1 MNLIAYRFK
10 FFLALVAIISIS
22 VSSTSQSQKIESS
35 GEIFNA
41 LEKFGVLANVLY
53 VAAHPDDENT
63 RMISYLSNDVKANTR
78 YLSLTRGD
86 GGQNLI
92 GPEIKELLGV
102 IRTQELLAARRI
114 DGGSQMFTRANDF
127 GYSKNAE
134 ETIKI
139 WDDEAVISD
148 VVWAIRKFRPDVIVN
163 RFDHRTSG
171 KTHGHHT
178 ASAMLSHKAW
188 DMVGDKTKFPDQ
200 LKYVDTWQPQRL
212 FMNTS
217 WWFYGSREN
226 FAKADK
232 TNLMSVDIGVYYPIL
247 GTSNNEIA
255 AESRSQHVCQG
266 MGSTPRRGSQLEYF
280 ELLHGD
286 MPPNKADIFE
296 GINTTWSRVRGGE
309 QIESQL
315 NKVINDF
322 DFRNPSASLPALAEI
337 RGQVANLNDTFW
349 KDQKLPHI
357 DKIIEACAGLFL
369 EMNAN
374 SNTATAGSEIE
385 LSTEVIKRL
394 TGNVKLKGLSV
405 SNTSI
410 DTTLDISLGDNEGV
424 LFDHTITID
433 PKAKTTSAY
442 WLEKEGSLGMYK
454 VKDRR
459 NIGKPESDRYLVAQF
474 DLEVNGVPIKVSHPI
489 TYKYTDPEKGQV
501 HQPFEIVEPLY
512 TSIKDKV
519 YIFSEQRSKQVAVSV
534 KAMENQQAG
543 SVSLSLPDGWSS
555 TPPSI
560 DFLIK
565 NKGEEQSFD
574 FEVTPPKDPQSIDVK
589 PVVTA
594 LDGKT
599 YDTELFKID
608 YNHIPL
614 QLVSLPAKAKFVN
627 LDIKKEGNR
636 IAYIEGA
643 GDAIPASL
651 EQIGYNVTVISP
663 SEISAEYLKT
673 FDAAIM
679 GIRAYNKWDELKF
692 KQEELMKYVEDGGN
706 MIVQYNTN
714 RRLKVD
720 NIGPYPISLSRSRV
734 SVEEAP
740 VRMLAPD
747 HEVLNFPNK
756 ITQADFDGWVQERGL
771 YFAGEWDKE
780 YKAILSSNDP
790 GEDAKD
796 GGMLIAQYGKGYFTY
811 TGYSWFRNLPAGV
824 PGAYRLFTNLI
835 SLGNIDRP

>member
-1 MNLIAYRFK
+1 MNSTRLRFLLLSL
-10 FFLALVAIISIS
+10 FVLSIS
-22 VSSTSQSQKIESS
+22 TQSNAQSQKIATS

-41 LEKFGVLANVLY
+41 LEKFGVCANVLY

-63 RMISYLSNDVKANTR
+63 RMISFLSNEVKANTR

-102 IRTQELLAARRI
+102 IRTQELLAARRV
-114 DGGSQMFTRANDF
+114 DGGSQMFSRANDF

-139 WDDEAVISD
+139 WDDEAVLSD

-188 DMVGDKTKFPDQ
+188 DLVGDKTKFTDQ
-200 LKYVDTWQPQRL
+200 LKYVEPWQPQRQ

-286 MPPNKADIFE
+286 MPPQKADLFE
-296 GINTTWSRVRGGE
+296 GINTTWSRIEGGAIVE
-309 QIESQL
+309 QKLKE
-315 NKVINDF
+315 VIDEF
-322 DFRNPSASLPALAEI
+322 DFRNPSASLQDLVSI
-337 RGQVANLNDTFW
+337 RTDISNLKDEFW
-349 KDQKLPHI
+349 KNQKLPVL
-357 DKIIEACAGLFL
+357 DKIIESCAGLFL
-369 EMNAN
+369 ETNADR
-374 SNTATAGSEIE
+374 NTGTAGAEIE
-385 LSTEVIKRL
+385 LATEVIKRL
-394 TGNVKLKGLSV
+394 GGNVVLKGISV

-410 DTTLDISLGDNEGV
+410 DTSLNIDLATNEGV
-424 LFDHTITID
+424 LFDHTINLDINAPSTN
-433 PKAKTTSAY
+433 AY
-442 WLEKEGSLGMYK
+442 WLEESGSLGMYK
-454 VKDRR
+454 VDDRR
-459 NIGKPESDRYLVAQF
+459 QIGKPESDRYLVAHYKV
-474 DLEVNGVPIKVSHPI
+474 EVEGVPLTISHPI

-501 HQPFEIVEPLY
+501 HQPFEVVEPLY
-512 TSIKDKV
+512 TSIRDKV
-519 YIFSEQRSKQVAVSV
+519 YIFAEQATKSVAVSV
-534 KAMENQQAG
+534 KAMEKNQSGTVA
-543 SVSLSLPDGWSS
+543 LSLPSGWSS
-555 TPPSI
+555 SPSSIDFSIKNIGEEQTFDFMVTPPSAPAAI
-560 DFLIK
+560 
-565 NKGEEQSFD
+565 
-574 FEVTPPKDPQSIDVK
+574 EVS
-589 PVVTA
+589 PVVTSS
-594 LDGKT
+594 DGTKYT
-599 YDTELFKID
+599 RELFKID

-627 LDIKKEGNR
+627 LDIEKRGNR

-643 GDAIPASL
+643 GDEIPASL
-651 EQIGYNVTVISP
+651 EQIGYKVTTIP
-663 SEISAEYLKT
+663 LDQISAEGLQSY
-673 FDAAIM
+673 DACIM
-679 GIRAYNKWDELKF
+679 GIRAYNKWADLKF
-692 KQEELMKYVEDGGN
+692 KQVELMNYVEDGGN

-720 NIGPYPISLSRSRV
+720 NIGPYPIKLSRARV

-740 VRMLAPD
+740 VRMLIKN
-747 HEVLNFPNK
+747 HEVLNHPNK
-756 ITQADFDGWVQERGL
+756 ITDADFDNWVQERGL
-771 YFAGEWDKE
+771 YFAGEWDDKYE
-780 YKAILSSNDP
+780 AILSSNDP
-790 GEDAKD
+790 GEEARN
-796 GGMLIAQYGKGYFTY
+796 GGMLIAKYGKGYFTY

-824 PGAYRLFTNLI
+824 PGAYRLFANLI
-835 SLGNIDRP
+835 SLGNEDRP

>member
-1 MNLIAYRFK
+1 MKHIVRF
-10 FFLALVAIISIS
+10 FFNILFFSLLLQ
-22 VSSTSQSQKIESS
+22 STFLNAQSQKIETS

-63 RMISYLSNDVKANTR
+63 RMISYLSNEVKANTR

-139 WDDEAVISD
+139 WDDEQVLSD
-148 VVWAIRKFRPDVIVN
+148 VVWAIRKFKPDVIVN

-178 ASAMLSHKAW
+178 ASAMLSYKAW
-188 DMVGDKTKFPDQ
+188 ELIGDKTKFTDQ
-200 LKYVDTWQPQRL
+200 LKYVDAWQPQRL

-226 FAKADK
+226 FEKADK

-296 GINTTWSRVRGGE
+296 GINTTWSRVKGGAGI
-309 QIESQL
+309 QAKLES
-315 NKVINDF
+315 VIDDF
-322 DFRNPSASLPALAEI
+322 DFRNPSNSLALLAEI
-337 RGQVANLNDTFW
+337 RSDITKLDDEFW
-349 KDQKLPHI
+349 KAQKLPHI
-357 DKIIEACAGLFL
+357 DKIIEACAGLFM
-369 EMNAN
+369 ETNAN
-374 SNTATAGSEIE
+374 INTATPGSTLELATEI
-385 LSTEVIKRL
+385 IKRL
-394 TGNVKLKGLSV
+394 NGEVKLTRLTV

-410 DTTLDISLGDNEGV
+410 DTALAIDLGNNEGV
-424 LFDHTITID
+424 LFDHTITVPVD
-433 PKAKTTSAY
+433 APTTSAY
-442 WLEKEGSLGMYK
+442 WLEESGSLGMYK
-454 VKDRR
+454 VNDRQD
-459 NIGKPESDRYLVAQF
+459 IGKPESDRYLVANYTI
-474 DLEVNGVPIKVSHPI
+474 EVNGATLTIHKPVN
-489 TYKYTDPEKGQV
+489 YKYTDPEKGQV
-501 HQPFEIVEPLY
+501 HQPLEIVQPIS
-512 TSIKDKV
+512 TSIADKV
-519 YIFSEQRSKQVAVSV
+519 YIFEGGNSKEVTVAV
-534 KAMENQQAG
+534 KAMEKDQSGEVTLA
-543 SVSLSLPDGWSS
+543 VPEGWKISPSS
-555 TPPSI
+555 Y
-560 DFLIK
+560 DFMIE
-565 NKGEEQSFD
+565 NVGEENSYTFK
-574 FEVTPPKDPQSIDVK
+574 VTPPKKPESIDVS
-589 PVVTA
+589 PVATSNGVKYA
-594 LDGKT
+594 R
-599 YDTELFKID
+599 ELFKID

-627 LDIKKEGNR
+627 LDIRKLGFK

-643 GDAIPASL
+643 GDEIPASL
-651 EQIGYNVTVISP
+651 EQIGYQVTFVPIDA
-663 SEISAEYLKT
+663 IQADYLSS
-673 FDAAIM
+673 FDAVIM

-692 KQEELMKYVEDGGN
+692 KQDELMSYVEQGGN

-720 NIGPYPISLSRSRV
+720 NIGPFPISLSRARV

-740 VRMLAPD
+740 VRMLKPD

-756 ITQADFDGWVQERGL
+756 ITQADFDNWVQERGL
-771 YFAGEWDKE
+771 YFAGEWDEKYE
-780 YKAILSSNDP
+780 AILSSNDP
-790 GEDAKD
+790 GEEPRN
-796 GGMLIAQYGKGYFTY
+796 GGLLIAKHGEGYFTY
-811 TGYSWFRNLPAGV
+811 SGYSWFRNLPAGV
-824 PGAYRLFTNLI
+824 PGAYRLFANII
-835 SLGNIDRP
+835 SLGYENKP

>member
-1 MNLIAYRFK
+1 MNIASLKTKLLVPFIA
-10 FFLALVAIISIS
+10 FIFLCAT
-22 VSSTSQSQKIESS
+22 SSAQSQKIESS

-63 RMISYLSNDVKANTR
+63 RMISYLSNEVKANTR

-114 DGGSQMFTRANDF
+114 DGGSQMFSRANDF

-139 WDDEAVISD
+139 WDDEAVLSD
-148 VVWAIRKFRPDVIVN
+148 VVWAIRKFRPDVIIN

-188 DMVGDKTKFPDQ
+188 DLVGDRTKFPDQ
-200 LKYVDTWQPQRL
+200 LQYVDVWTPKRQ

-296 GINTTWSRVRGGE
+296 GINTTWSRVKGGE
-309 QIESQL
+309 EIERKL
-315 NKVINDF
+315 DKVIVDF
-322 DFRNPSASLPALAEI
+322 DFRAPSKSLPALADI
-337 RGQVANLNDTFW
+337 RNQIANLEDTFW
-349 KDQKLPHI
+349 KDQKLPQI
-357 DKIIEACAGLFL
+357 DRIIEACAGLFL

-374 SNTATAGSEIE
+374 RNYATPGSEIE

-394 TGNVKLKGLSV
+394 RGDVKLKGLSV

-410 DTTLDISLGDNEGV
+410 DTSLDISLGDNEGI
-424 LFDHTITID
+424 LFDHTINISD
-433 PKAKTTSAY
+433 QAPRTSAY
-442 WLEKEGSLGMYK
+442 WLKEEGSLGMYK
-454 VKDRR
+454 VNDRQK
-459 NIGKPESDRYLVAQF
+459 IGMPESERYLVAHF
-474 DLEVNGVPIKVSHPI
+474 DLEINGVPLTISNPV

-519 YIFSEQRSKQVAVSV
+519 YIFSEQRSKSVAVSV

-543 SVSLSLPDGWSS
+543 SVALSLPKGWSS
-555 TPPSI
+555 TPESI

-574 FEVTPPKDPQSIDVK
+574 FTVIPPKNPQSIVVN
-589 PVVTA
+589 PVVTSV
-594 LDGKT
+594 DGKS
-599 YDTELFKID
+599 YNTELFKID

-651 EQIGYNVTVISP
+651 EQIGYNVTMVSP
-663 SEISAEYLKT
+663 NEISAEYLET

-679 GIRAYNKWDELKF
+679 GIRAYNKWEDLKY
-692 KQEELMKYVEDGGN
+692 KQEELMKYVEEGGN

-720 NIGPYPISLSRSRV
+720 NIGPYPIQLSRDRV

-740 VRMLAPD
+740 VRMLAPN

-756 ITQADFDGWVQERGL
+756 ITQDDFDGWVQERGL
-771 YFAGEWDKE
+771 YFANEWDDK
-780 YKAILSSNDP
+780 YTAILSSNDP

-796 GGMLIAQYGKGYFTY
+796 GGMLIAKHGKGYFTY

-824 PGAYRLFTNLI
+824 PGAYRLFTNII

>member
-1 MNLIAYRFK
+1 MHA
-10 FFLALVAIISIS
+10 
-22 VSSTSQSQKIESS
+22 QSKKIESS

-63 RMISYLSNDVKANTR
+63 RMISYLSNEVKANTR

-102 IRTQELLAARRI
+102 IRTQELLAARRV
-114 DGGSQMFTRANDF
+114 DGGSQMFSRANDF

-139 WDDEAVISD
+139 WDDEAVLSD
-148 VVWAIRKFRPDVIVN
+148 VVWAIRKFRPDVIIN

-171 KTHGHHT
+171 RTHGHHT

-188 DMVGDKTKFPDQ
+188 DLVGDKTKFPDQ
-200 LKYVDTWQPQRL
+200 LKYVDTWTPQRQ

-232 TNLMSVDIGVYYPIL
+232 TNLMSVDIGVYYPII

-286 MPPNKADIFE
+286 MPPNKADVFE
-296 GINTTWSRVRGGE
+296 GINTTWSRVQGGE
-309 QIESQL
+309 AIQRNL

-322 DFRNPSASLPALAEI
+322 DFRSPSKSLPALADI
-337 RGQVANLNDTFW
+337 RKQVASLNDAFW
-349 KDQKLPHI
+349 KAQKLPQI
-357 DKIIEACAGLFL
+357 DRIIEACAGLFL
-369 EMNAN
+369 ETNAN
-374 SNTATAGSEIE
+374 RNYATPGSEIE
-385 LSTEVIKRL
+385 LSTEIIKRL
-394 TGNVKLKGLSV
+394 SGDIKLKGLSV

-410 DTTLDISLGDNEGV
+410 DTTLDIALGDNEGI
-424 LFDHTITID
+424 LFDHTININD
-433 PKAKTTSAY
+433 NAELTSAY
-442 WLEKEGSLGMYK
+442 WLKEEGSLGMYK
-454 VKDRR
+454 VDDRQK
-459 NIGKPESDRYLVAQF
+459 IGMPESERYLVAHYAI
-474 DLEVNGVPIKVSHPI
+474 EVNGVPLTISNPI

-519 YIFSEQRSKQVAVSV
+519 YIFAEQRSKSVAVSV

-543 SVSLSLPDGWSS
+543 SVALSLPDGWSS
-555 TPPSI
+555 TPASI

-574 FEVTPPKDPQSIDVK
+574 FEVVPPQDPQSIVVH
-589 PVVTA
+589 PVVTSV
-594 LDGKT
+594 DGKT
-599 YDTELFKID
+599 YTTELFKID
-608 YNHIPL
+608 YDHIPL

-627 LDIKKEGNR
+627 LDIKKKGNR

-651 EQIGYNVTVISP
+651 EQIGYNVSIVNI
-663 SEISAEYLKT
+663 ENISAEFLKT
-673 FDAAIM
+673 FDAVIM
-679 GIRAYNKWDELKF
+679 GIRAYNKWEDLRF
-692 KQEELMKYVEDGGN
+692 KQEELMKYVEEGGN

-720 NIGPYPISLSRSRV
+720 NIGPYPIKLSRDRV

-740 VRMLAPD
+740 VRMLAPN

-756 ITQADFDGWVQERGL
+756 ITQVDFDGWVQERGL
-771 YFAGEWDKE
+771 YFANEWDDS
-780 YKAILSSNDP
+780 YTAILSSNDP

-796 GGMLIAQYGKGYFTY
+796 GGMLIAKHGKGYFTY